1 MAAGILSGMEGK
13 LSTRG
18 WRWWV
23 FLFFQHPFFFSNFD
37 YTGYS
42 ILKSVTMQV
51 LFRHNLNFFQGAIT
65 IFVGLQAL

>member
-13 LSTRG
+13 LNTRG

-23 FLFFQHPFFFSNFD
+23 FSIFFSDFFS
-37 YTGYS
+37 YLSFTGYS
-42 ILKSVTMQV
+42 ILKSVIMQV
-51 LFRHNLNFFQGAIT
+51 LLRHNLIVFQGAIT

>member
-13 LSTRG
+13 LNTRG
-18 WRWWV
+18 WRWWY
-23 FLFFQHPFFFSNFD
+23 FQFFSMTFFSYFG

-42 ILKSVTMQV
+42 ILKSVIMQV
-51 LFRHNLNFFQGAIT
+51 LLRRNLIVFQGAIT

>member
-13 LSTRG
+13 LNTRG

-23 FLFFQHPFFFSNFD
+23 FSMYFQCLFFTNFN
-37 YTGYS
+37 YAGYS
-42 ILKSVTMQV
+42 ILKSVIMQV
-51 LFRHNLNFFQGAIT
+51 LLRHNLIVFQGAIT